1 MTTTQTPI
9 QTEPLEH
16 TLVALAKEHE
26 TLIELAKQHRQ
37 ALRKADS
44 PTIAR
49 LADLRN
55 QTNQRIIALDKE
67 RARIVAEISKA
78 IGLPSANTTIRALIA
93 QIGGPS
99 AKRLSLL
106 AEKLRQLIESARTEQ
121 SALREATAAFAGHLG
136 GMLAQ
141 VVQTCNVAKTY
152 NARGKMAQGIAMST
166 AVDFRH

>member
-1 MTTTQTPI
+1 MTTTQAPV

-26 TLIELAKQHRQ
+26 KLIELARQHRE

-44 PTIAR
+44 PAIAR

-67 RARIVAEISKA
+67 RARIVAEISKTL
-78 IGLPSANTTIRALIA
+78 GLPSANLTIRSLIT
-93 QIGGPS
+93 QIGGPG

-152 NARGKMAQGIAMST
+152 NARGKMAQGVAMST